1 MWTWRG
7 LTIWAVSF
15 CSEAGDVRLAYFYD
29 YFAREY
35 REGRKDKLFP
45 DSAAMSQGIKPEDVK
60 NCRDVLRN
68 SFAGYREGRNAG
80 ELKRLLGEYREYVS
94 GCHGGS
100 AKDRYNAFVYRYMVE
115 GHAGS
120 KAIGARLGVTKET
133 AGNYIRRSMDEILAL
148 CMGLPAAMG
157 NPGDRESAVGMLVSC
172 SRLLGS
178 MAGDYISC
186 LFPGRREW
194 KAVQQGRRLTRN
206 IMGQLEDAV
215 GAYLGYCNDVQ
226 THIDTDI
233 RKAAVL
239 EECLAGVPAAAIARK
254 YGCSEGTVYAD
265 IRENGR
271 RLAAM
276 LFGVGGSAACGEKDK
291 PLLAHIG
298 GSSTL

>member
-1 MWTWRG
+1 M
-7 LTIWAVSF
+7 V
-15 CSEAGDVRLAYFYD
+15 YFYD

-35 REGRKDKLFP
+35 REGRKGKLFP
-45 DSAAMSQGIKPEDVK
+45 DSAPMFQGIKPEDVK

-94 GCHGGS
+94 GCHGGF

-115 GHAGS
+115 GHVGS
-120 KAIGARLGVTKET
+120 KVIGAKLGVTKET
-133 AGNYIRRSMDEILAL
+133 AGNYISRSMDEILAL

-157 NPGDRESAVGMLVSC
+157 KPGDRELAVGMLVSG
-172 SRLLGS
+172 SRLFGS
-178 MAGDYISC
+178 LAGDYISC

-194 KAVQQGRRLTRN
+194 ETVQQGRRLTRN

-215 GAYLGYCNDVQ
+215 EAYLGYCNDGQ
-226 THIDTDI
+226 TCIDTDV

-239 EECLAGVPAAAIARK
+239 EECLAGVPVVAIAERC
-254 YGCSEGTVYAD
+254 GCCQGTVYAD
-265 IRENGR
+265 IRENEK

-276 LFGVGGSAACGEKDK
+276 LF
-291 PLLAHIG
+291 
-298 GSSTL
+298 